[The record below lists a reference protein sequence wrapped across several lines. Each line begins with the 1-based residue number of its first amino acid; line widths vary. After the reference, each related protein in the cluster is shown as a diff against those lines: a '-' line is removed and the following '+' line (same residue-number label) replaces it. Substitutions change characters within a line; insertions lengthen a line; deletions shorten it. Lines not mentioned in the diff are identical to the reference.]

1 MDESAAPERG
11 AGSVGDPLA
20 FLAGGG
26 EAARMIRER
35 DWTGHPLG
43 PPQDWPVTLRTALS
57 LVLNSPESMILAW
70 GPDLSFFFNET
81 YFPLLGP
88 RLPWAMGERFDKVWA
103 DAWDQAQPIIED
115 AYAGR
120 ARRFNDLPWTLA
132 TDRGEAETWWTFSYS
147 RILDSDG
154 SPTGLFILTNE
165 TTERVKAERRQRDF
179 EAALRAE
186 RDRAHDVLDNMGE
199 AFTLIDRDMRI
210 ADMNAEGLRMDG
222 RPRHEV
228 VGRLYRE
235 VYPDADPVLEDLF
248 RQALDGRRPFMREH
262 DAPSGDGGTAWI
274 DIRAYPVND
283 GLALF
288 YRDIT
293 AKRAQQERL
302 RASEALA
309 RENAE
314 RVQLALSAGAII
326 GTWVWDLQTGL
337 FTFDEAFAR
346 SFGLDP
352 ALGRNGT
359 GLEQVVAGVHPDDKA
374 GLNAAIE
381 EAIARGGTYAHQYR
395 VRRADGNYYWLEAIG
410 RIDLGP
416 DGKPLSF
423 PGVLLNTDERQ
434 ALIAERDR
442 VSEALREQALEF
454 GALADNIPI
463 LCWMSR
469 ADGHVYWCSRRW
481 YDYTGAAPGALLGWG
496 WTRAHDPSVLPEV
509 LSRWNRSLASGE
521 PFEMTF
527 PLRRHDGT
535 FRPFLTRMV
544 PIRDEHGAI
553 DRWFAT
559 NTDIAELRAAEQAL
573 RDLNATLEQQV
584 AERTAE
590 RDQIWR
596 ASTDLLCVANHEG
609 YIVSLNP
616 AWSATLGWNAV
627 DMKARPFIDFVHPDD
642 VDATL
647 AAASG
652 LAEGRPQPTFEN
664 RYRHRDGSYRWLSW
678 NAVPNEG
685 KIYATVRDVT
695 AIKEQAQALAHAEDA
710 LRQAQKMEAVG
721 QLTGGVAH
729 DFNNLLTIIRSSVDF
744 LRRPNL
750 PEERRIRYMDAM
762 SDTVDRAA
770 KLTGQL
776 LAFARRQALLPE
788 VFDVGGRLDDVADML
803 NSVTGARIRI
813 RTEQPEARCHVRAD
827 TSQFETALVNMAVNA
842 RDAMRG
848 EGDLTIR
855 VDRGRSLPA
864 IRGHAGA
871 AGPFVAISVIDAGC
885 GIPPDHMSRIFEPF
899 FTTKEVGKGTG
910 LGLSQVI
917 GFAKQSGGDVDVA
930 SEMGVG
936 TAFTLYLPEADP
948 PSEERPAHNSDDAA
962 PEARNLCVLVVEDN
976 LDVGRFCTQILEDL
990 GHSTVW
996 AHNAEE
1002 ALAEIERVPFRFEA
1016 VFSDVVMP
1024 GMGGIALAKQLQA
1037 EHPDLPVILTSGY
1050 SDVLARDDAH
1060 GFELVRKPYSAE
1072 QVAQAFRKIAQRDRR
1087 RRPV

>member
-1 MDESAAPERG
+1 MSDA
-11 AGSVGDPLA
+11 LA
-20 FLAGGG
+20 FLSGGG
-26 EAARMIRER
+26 EAARMIRDR

-43 PPQDWPVTLRTALS
+43 PPGDWSPELRSALS

-70 GPDLSFFFNET
+70 GPELSFFFNDT
-81 YFPLLGP
+81 YVPLLGP
-88 RLPWAMGERFDKVWA
+88 RVSWAMGERFDRVWA
-103 DAWDQAQPIIED
+103 DAWEQARPIVED
-115 AYAGR
+115 AFAGR
-120 ARRFNDLPWTLA
+120 ARRFTDLPWKLD

-147 RILDSDG
+147 RILDKEG
-154 SPTGLFILTNE
+154 RPAGLFILTNE

-186 RDRAHDVLDNMGE
+186 RDRAHNVLDNMGE
-199 AFTLIDRDMRI
+199 AFALLERDLRI

-222 RPRHEV
+222 RPRHAV
-228 VGRLYRE
+228 VGRPYAEVFPGASPELPAAYRRAIE
-235 VYPDADPVLEDLF
+235 EGRPLSLEHGVPQPD
-248 RQALDGRRPFMREH
+248 
-262 DAPSGDGGTAWI
+262 GTTTWI

-293 AKRAQQERL
+293 ARRAQHARL
-302 RASEALA
+302 EASEALA
-309 RENAE
+309 RENIE

-326 GTWVWDLQTGL
+326 GTWFWDLKTGR
-337 FTFDEAFAR
+337 FTFDEAFAY

-352 ALGRNGT
+352 ALGREGT
-359 GLEQVVAGVHPDDKA
+359 DIDRVVANVHPEDKA
-374 GLNAAIE
+374 ALSAAIA
-381 EAIARGGTYAHQYR
+381 EAIARGGSYAHQHR
-395 VRRADGNYYWLEAIG
+395 VRRADGHYYWLEANG
-410 RIDLGP
+410 RVDLDA
-416 DGKPLSF
+416 DGEPLYF
-423 PGVLLNTDERQ
+423 PGVLIDTDERQ
-434 ALIAERDR
+434 ALVAERDL
-442 VSEALREQALEF
+442 VSAALREQALEF

-481 YDYTGAAPGALLGWG
+481 YDYTGAEPGALLGWG
-496 WTRAHDPSVLPEV
+496 WTTAHDPAILPEV
-509 LSRWNRSLASGE
+509 LARWNRSLVTGE

-527 PLRRHDGT
+527 PLRAKDGR

-544 PIRDEHGAI
+544 PIRDEAGAV

-559 NTDIAELRAAEQAL
+559 NTDITELRAAEQAL

-590 RDQIWR
+590 RDQIWQ
-596 ASTDLLCVANHEG
+596 ASTDLLCVANHDG
-609 YIVSLNP
+609 YITSLNP
-616 AWSATLGWNAV
+616 AWTTTLGWSPDEMRA
-627 DMKARPFIDFVHPDD
+627 KPFLDFVHPDD
-642 VDATL
+642 VPATV
-647 AAASG
+647 AAASE
-652 LAEGRPQPTFEN
+652 LARGIKKPTFEN

-695 AIKEQAQALAHAEDA
+695 AMKEQAQALAHAEEA

-750 PEERRIRYMDAM
+750 PEERRARYMDAM

-776 LAFARRQALLPE
+776 LAFARRQALTPE
-788 VFDVGGRLDDVADML
+788 VFDVGARLDEVADML
-803 NSVTGARIRI
+803 NSVTGARIRV

-848 EGDLTIR
+848 EGELVIR
-855 VDRGRSLPA
+855 VDRNQTLPP
-864 IRGHAGA
+864 IRGHAGSQ
-871 AGPFVAISVIDAGC
+871 GPFVAVAVVDQGC
-885 GIPPDHMSRIFEPF
+885 GIPADHLSRIFEPF

-917 GFAKQSGGDVDVA
+917 GFAKQSGGDVEVA
-930 SEMGVG
+930 SEVG
-936 TAFTLYLPEADP
+936 SGTTFTLYLPEA
-948 PSEERPAHNSDDAA
+948 EA
-962 PEARNLCVLVVEDN
+962 PREARTALPTDDRLAEGRSLCVLVVEDN

-1024 GMGGIALAKQLQA
+1024 GMGGIALARRLQSS
-1037 EHPDLPVILTSGY
+1037 HPELPVILTSGY

-1072 QVAQAFRKIAQRDRR
+1072 QVAEAFRKVTLRGLTRR
-1087 RRPV
+1087 TE

>member
-1 MDESAAPERG
+1 MS
-11 AGSVGDPLA
+11 DPLA

-26 EAARMIRER
+26 EAARMIRDR
-35 DWTGHPLG
+35 DWTRHPLG
-43 PPQDWPVTLRTALS
+43 PPETWPAELRTALS
-57 LVLNSPESMILAW
+57 LVLNSPESMIVAW

-103 DAWDQAQPIIED
+103 DAWEQARPIVED
-115 AYAGR
+115 AFAGR
-120 ARRFNDLPWTLA
+120 ARRFNDLPWKLA
-132 TDRGEAETWWTFSYS
+132 TDRGEADTWWTFSYS
-147 RILDSDG
+147 RILDAEG
-154 SPTGLFILTNE
+154 APVGLFILTNE

-179 EAALRAE
+179 EDALRAE
-186 RDRAHDVLDNMGE
+186 RDRAHNVLDNMGE
-199 AFTLIDRDMRI
+199 AFALLDCDLRI

-222 RPRHEV
+222 RSRHEV
-228 VGRLYRE
+228 VGRPYRE
-235 VYPDADPVLEDLF
+235 VYPDVHPDLETSYRRALETKRPFVLEH
-248 RQALDGRRPFMREH
+248 AVPG
-262 DAPSGDGGTAWI
+262 GGGGTTWI

-293 AKRAQQERL
+293 TRRLEQERL
-302 RASEALA
+302 KASEALA

-326 GTWVWDLQTGL
+326 GTWFWDLQSGR

-346 SFGLDP
+346 RFGLDP
-352 ALGRNGT
+352 VLGRLGT
-359 GLEQVVAGVHPDDKA
+359 GLEQVIEGVHPEDKP
-374 GLNAAIE
+374 GLTAAIE
-381 EAIARGGTYAHQYR
+381 EAIARGGSYAHQYR
-395 VRRADGNYYWLEAIG
+395 VRHADGHYYWLEATG
-410 RIDLGP
+410 RVDHAV
-416 DGKPLSF
+416 DGTPLRF
-423 PGVLLNTDERQ
+423 PGVLIDIEERQ
-434 ALIAERDR
+434 ALLAERDR
-442 VSEALREQALEF
+442 VSEALREQAVEF

-496 WTRAHDPSVLPEV
+496 WTTAHDPAVLPEV
-509 LSRWNRSLASGE
+509 LARWNRSLVSGE

-527 PLRRHDGT
+527 PLRRHDGS

-544 PIRDEHGAI
+544 PIRDERGAI

-590 RDQIWR
+590 RDQIWQ
-596 ASTDLLCVANHEG
+596 ASTDLLCVANHDG

-616 AWSATLGWNAV
+616 AWAATLGWDA
-627 DMKARPFIDFVHPDD
+627 DEMKARPFIEFVHPDD
-642 VDATL
+642 VASTMS
-647 AAASG
+647 AAAG
-652 LAEGRPQPTFEN
+652 LRRGEAQPTFEN

-678 NAVPNEG
+678 NAVPDED

-788 VFDVGGRLDDVADML
+788 VFDVGNRLDDVADML

-848 EGDLTIR
+848 EGELTIR
-855 VDRGRSLPA
+855 VDRGRTLPA

-871 AGPFVAISVIDAGC
+871 QGPFVAISVIDAGC
-885 GIPPDHMSRIFEPF
+885 GIPPDHLSRIFEPF

-917 GFAKQSGGDVDVA
+917 GFAKQSGGDVDVV
-930 SEMGVG
+930 SEIGRG
-936 TAFTLYLPEADP
+936 TTFTLYLPEAEPPADHEATQTADDP
-948 PSEERPAHNSDDAA
+948 A
-962 PEARNLCVLVVEDN
+962 PEARSLCVLVVEDN
-976 LDVGRFCTQILEDL
+976 LEVGRFCTQILEDL
-990 GHSTVW
+990 GHSTIW

-1024 GMGGIALAKQLQA
+1024 GMGGIALAKHLQIH
-1037 EHPDLPVILTSGY
+1037 HPDLPVILTSGY
-1050 SDVLARDDAH
+1050 SDVLARDDGH

-1072 QVAQAFRKIAQRDRR
+1072 QVAQAFRKVAQRDRR
-1087 RRPV
+1087 RRHS